1 MGNRTGSALGTGR
14 RQHVVRPGI
23 CTLFRISCGAQFIFQ
38 QQVLTVAGAPWLR
51 GAGQRALA
59 DTPPPASTAG
69 YLQPQRHSLGTA
81 CWRLTQPA
89 AQAWA
94 GPRTPG
100 QDDARPHSRAGVSD
114 KSRTPQYSGLIRVS
128 ASLTLLERRTSYSQ
142 DTICCN
148 VATGWRFEIGSFQ
161 DFES

>member
-23 CTLFRISCGAQFIFQ
+23 CTLFRISCGVQFIFQ

-81 CWRLTQPA
+81 CWRASHPTSCTGLGW
-89 AQAWA
+89 AQDT
-94 GPRTPG
+94 RTGRCQAPQQSWCFRPV
-100 QDDARPHSRAGVSD
+100 QDTPILLSNQGLCQPHSLGERD
-114 KSRTPQYSGLIRVS
+114 KLQPGYH
-128 ASLTLLERRTSYSQ
+128 LLQ
-142 DTICCN
+142 CCHCM
-148 VATGWRFEIGSFQ
+148 AL
-161 DFES
+161 